1 MRRTFIIALGTAVAL
16 ATAAVAIAVAPVAGI
31 SETTAS
37 FTASTV
43 VDQLKTR
50 TCGAN
55 PSYAITDGQ
64 YSGGAITF
72 ATPALALDGPLKIHA
87 RTTLNT
93 TTGLGYVEGSFRVKD
108 DDTRLSGKFSGTLK
122 SGNLVG
128 FLTGKSRG
136 NHAKVLGNMSATFAP
151 STGFTVGTLGS
162 GSSPLV
168 TAVIAGP
175 ACKGPKPDK
184 PARTVSVKGE
194 VTALT
199 TVAPFTITVT
209 PKKGDAKTC
218 AIGGSSPSTALFP
231 VGTKNVE
238 MKCEWVGTA
247 PAAVLT
253 LSKLKLQT

>member
-1 MRRTFIIALGTAVAL
+1 MRRTLIIALGTAVAL
-16 ATAAVAIAVAPVAGI
+16 ATAAVALAVTTVAGV
-31 SETTAS
+31 STTTATFAAAKIDS
-37 FTASTV
+37 
-43 VDQLKTR
+43 KTR
-50 TCGAN
+50 TCTGADGKAFQITNGRYVGTIDFTN
-55 PSYAITDGQ
+55 P
-64 YSGGAITF
+64 
-72 ATPALALDGPLKIHA
+72 ATALDGALTIHA
-87 RTTLNT
+87 RTTYST
-93 TTGLGYVEGSFRVKD
+93 TDSLGYVEGSFRVKSD
-108 DDTRLSGKFSGTLK
+108 DSRVNGKFWGTLTGDK
-122 SGNLVG
+122 LVG
-128 FLTGKSRG
+128 FLAGTSRG
-136 NHAKVLGNMSATFAP
+136 NHAVVLGNMSATFAP
-151 STGFTVGTLGS
+151 STGFILGTLGS

-199 TVAPFTITVT
+199 TAAPFTITVT
-209 PKKGDAKTC
+209 PKTGDAKTC